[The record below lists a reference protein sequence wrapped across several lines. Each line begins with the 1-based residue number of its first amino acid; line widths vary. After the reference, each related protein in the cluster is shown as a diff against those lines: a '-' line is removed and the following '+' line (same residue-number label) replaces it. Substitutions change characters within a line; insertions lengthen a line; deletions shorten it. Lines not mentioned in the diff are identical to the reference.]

1 MRADTQYKNWDIPE
15 KIDRLSAFMAY
26 MLRAERKSLS
36 KLGAVR
42 LSRKDAIK
50 FLNSLV
56 STQNYHT

>member
-1 MRADTQYKNWDIPE
+1 MRADPQHKNWDIPE
-15 KIDRLSAFMAY
+15 KIDWMSAFMAY
-26 MLRAERKSLS
+26 MTRAERKALI